1 MKTIAVLGSTGSI
14 GTQTLEVVE
23 ELGNIRVAAISGNQN
38 IDLLEKQAR
47 KFRPELV
54 AVMDG
59 KKAELLKSRL
69 ADTNIRVCA
78 GMEGLKAAATLDG
91 VQTVVTSVVGNV
103 GLEPTFAAIAAGKD
117 IALANKETLVSAG
130 QLVMDHV
137 RRYGVSIYPVDSEH
151 SAIFQ
156 SLQGNEGN
164 AVRRILLTASGG
176 PFRGKKRKD
185 VCGVRERGIS
195 RAIERQP
202 QNERDRDRAQR
213 RRDFHFGADPA
224 YRVHRSRRREQSPHR
239 VRSGRRHRFHRQAGQ
254 NALKI
259 RSGVPLTADQSIRFH
274 RPRAEIKTF
283 S

>member
-117 IALANKETLVSAG
+117 IALANKETLVTAG
-130 QLVMDHV
+130 HLIMPLAQKM
-137 RRYGVSIYPVDSEH
+137 GVQILPVDSEH

-156 SLQGNEGN
+156 SLNGERQN
-164 AVRRILLTASGG
+164 RLHKILLTASGG
-176 PFRGKKRKD
+176 PFRGRT
-185 VCGVRERGIS
+185 REELRTIRVEGKS
-195 RAIERQP
+195 R
-202 QNERDRDRAQR
+202 
-213 RRDFHFGADPA
+213 
-224 YRVHRSRRREQSPHR
+224 
-239 VRSGRRHRFHRQAGQ
+239 
-254 NALKI
+254 
-259 RSGVPLTADQSIRFH
+259 LTAQ
-274 RPRAEIKTF
+274 PW
-283 S
+283 